1 MDRIKKM
8 FQRLKMNNILDI
20 KNLNRNYRILES
32 YEYDEFRS
40 KNYFISKYFL
50 NLSKKTKK
58 ISEFDSNLDYLNEEI
73 FIIFSGIG
81 DKYSNFDNEKQ
92 KANYI
97 RDLKK

>member
-1 MDRIKKM
+1 M

-81 DKYSNFDNEKQ
+81 DKYSNFANEKQ

>member
-58 ISEFDSNLDYLNEEI
+58 N
-73 FIIFSGIG
+73 
-81 DKYSNFDNEKQ
+81 K
-92 KANYI
+92 
-97 RDLKK
+97 